1 MAVSFTINGVS
12 VKTPQEFSV
21 GVQSIDADSSGRNAD
36 GKMVRDVIAEKVK
49 LQVKW
54 GALSP
59 LEMSTILRNIQ
70 SAFFVIKYFD
80 PTEGGMLSKT
90 FYCGDRTS
98 PTYSW
103 HEKYKQNMWESLS
116 VNFIEQ

>member
-1 MAVSFTINGVS
+1 MAVNFLINGVA
-12 VKTPQEFSV
+12 VKAPQELSV

-36 GKMVRDVIAEKVK
+36 GRMVRDVVAEKVK

-59 LEMSTILRNIQ
+59 FEMSTILRNIQ
-70 SAFFVIKYFD
+70 SAFFAINYFD
-80 PTEGGMLSKT
+80 PTEGGMLT
-90 FYCGDRTS
+90 RVFYCGDRTT
-98 PTYSW
+98 PVYSW
-103 HEKYKQNMWESLS
+103 NPKYEQNMWESLA